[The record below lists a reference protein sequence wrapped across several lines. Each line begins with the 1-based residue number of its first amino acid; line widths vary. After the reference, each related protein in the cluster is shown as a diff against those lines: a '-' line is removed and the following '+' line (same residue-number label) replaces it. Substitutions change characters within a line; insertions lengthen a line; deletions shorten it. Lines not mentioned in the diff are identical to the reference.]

1 MAHAGFETFQ
11 GTQIFHFNF
20 RGAAPADAIKA
31 ITDGQKQVAACT
43 PGSVLTLTDVTD
55 AVVDAE
61 VTQAIR
67 DLAKANRPYVK
78 AAAVVG
84 VTGLKKMIFNMVM
97 MFSKRQMSLFDDPAL
112 AKAWLK
118 ARA

>member
-1 MAHAGFETFQ
+1 MAHAGFETYQ

-20 RGAAPADAIKA
+20 RGAGAAESLKA
-31 ITDGQKQVAACT
+31 ISEGQKLVAACA
-43 PGSVLTLTDVTD
+43 PASVLTLTDVTD
-55 AVVDAE
+55 AVVDAD

-97 MFSKRQMSLFDDPAL
+97 LFSKRQMSLFDDVPS